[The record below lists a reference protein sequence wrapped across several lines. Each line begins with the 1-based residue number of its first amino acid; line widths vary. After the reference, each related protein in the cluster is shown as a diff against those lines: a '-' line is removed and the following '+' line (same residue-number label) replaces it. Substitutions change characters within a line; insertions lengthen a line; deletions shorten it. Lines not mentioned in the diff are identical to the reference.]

1 MPIIYGVVARGTT
14 VLAEHRTTTGN
25 FTTIALRIL
34 EKIPPQECKLSYIY
48 DKYLFHYVKEDALT
62 YMCMADDEFGRRVPF
77 VFLDDIKNRFRAT
90 YGDNDLMLT
99 EGEAEGDP
107 LISKDKG
114 KTAIAYAMNED
125 FSKIMQKQMEYYS
138 SSPDA
143 DNLRKVRGE
152 IDEVKKVMMLNI
164 EKILD
169 RGEKLELLVDKTDQL
184 SQNAFKMKM
193 HSTQLRKAMC
203 WKNVKTTVLLCLL
216 VTAVILVIVMMSC
229 GGFTFPD
236 CR

>member
-90 YGDNDLMLT
+90 YG
-99 EGEAEGDP
+99 
-107 LISKDKG
+107 DKG